1 MHQEKYILIVNQR
14 KIMFWF
20 VLLPCHLPTDQN
32 FSPLYP
38 SIFAQKNKLV
48 FLFPLHYEKERLHRA
63 GETKKI

>member
-20 VLLPCHLPTDQN
+20 VLLPTDQN

-48 FLFPLHYEKERLHRA
+48 FLFPLHHEKERQRRA